1 MDDKELRDQL
11 RKLSIPE
18 PSDTARERA
27 RHRALLAFQNGG
39 AENKASDRPW
49 IRTLAWCSG
58 TTAVTLLAAILFL
71 RSTPKV
77 EIDSLAKDRETL
89 KQTEV
94 LFPGQ
99 LNALI
104 ERDGKIRIEL
114 ADRPSSPNDQPILI
128 QFKQNGRSFRVL
140 SYSGRRVC
148 VEVNGKSVC
157 FEALVTGD
165 STVILSGDNFVW
177 NSQNPTALSGYRV
190 EARVLASTL

>member
-27 RHRALLAFQNGG
+27 RHRALLAFQHGG
-39 AENKASDRPW
+39 VEDKASHRPW
-49 IRTLAWCSG
+49 MRTMAWCSG
-58 TTAVTLLAAILFL
+58 MAAVLALVAILFL
-71 RSTPKV
+71 RSTSKA
-77 EIDSLAKDRETL
+77 EMDSLAKDRETL

-114 ADRPSSPNDQPILI
+114 ADRPSSPNDQPVLI

-157 FEALVTGD
+157 FEALVTGND
-165 STVILSGDNFVW
+165 TVILSGDNFVW
-177 NSQNPTALSGYRV
+177 SSQNPTALAGYRV
-190 EARVLASTL
+190 EAHALASTL